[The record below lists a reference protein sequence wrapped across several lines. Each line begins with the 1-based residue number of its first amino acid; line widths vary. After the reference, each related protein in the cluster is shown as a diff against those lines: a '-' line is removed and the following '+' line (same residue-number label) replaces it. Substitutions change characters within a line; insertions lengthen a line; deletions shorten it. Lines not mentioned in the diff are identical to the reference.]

1 MKKGMKRSKKRA
13 VSSRSAKGKRPA
25 AKAVRRPKAKSVR
38 PKRKATPAKPKRRAV
53 GGRSI
58 SLRMPPAKA
67 TPAKPKPKAAAAVA
81 KGPSVTT
88 LQRRIQTL
96 EGQLRAQAQDG
107 IEVARWKQHHS
118 QLQDQVKAK
127 DAMLAFKEKELLDL
141 RRQCEELKAQ
151 AKKKDK

>member
-13 VSSRSAKGKRPA
+13 VSSKSAKGKRPA
-25 AKAVRRPKAKSVR
+25 AKVVRRPKAKSVK
-38 PKRKATPAKPKRRAV
+38 PKRKATPAKPKR
-53 GGRSI
+53 
-58 SLRMPPAKA
+58 KA
-67 TPAKPKPKAAAAVA
+67 TPAKLKPKAVAAAA

-96 EGQLRAQAQDG
+96 EGQLQARAQDA
-107 IEVARWKQHHS
+107 IEVARWKQYHS
-118 QLQDQVKAK
+118 QLQEQVKAK
-127 DAMLAFKEKELLDL
+127 DSMLAFKDKELLEL

>member
-13 VSSRSAKGKRPA
+13 VSSKSAKRKRPA
-25 AKAVRRPKAKSVR
+25 AKAVRRPKAKSVK
-38 PKRKATPAKPKRRAV
+38 PKRKPA
-53 GGRSI
+53 
-58 SLRMPPAKA
+58 PP
-67 TPAKPKPKAAAAVA
+67 KPKPRAPAAPA
-81 KGPSVTT
+81 KGLSVTT

-96 EGQLRAQAQDG
+96 EGQLRDRAQDG
-107 IEVARWKQHHS
+107 VEVARWKQYHS

-127 DAMLAFKEKELLDL
+127 DSMLAFKEKELLDL

>member
-13 VSSRSAKGKRPA
+13 VSSMSAKRKRPVA
-25 AKAVRRPKAKSVR
+25 AKAVRRPKATAVKAR
-38 PKRKATPAKPKRRAV
+38 RKTA
-53 GGRSI
+53 
-58 SLRMPPAKA
+58 
-67 TPAKPKPKAAAAVA
+67 PAKPKPKAAVAA
-81 KGPSVTT
+81 KGPSITT
-88 LQRRIQTL
+88 LERRIQTL
-96 EGQLRAQAQDG
+96 EGQLRARAQDG
-107 IEVARWKQHHS
+107 IEVARWKQYHS

>member
-1 MKKGMKRSKKRA
+1 MKKVMKRSKWSS
-13 VSSRSAKGKRPA
+13 VSSKSAKGKRPA
-25 AKAVRRPKAKSVR
+25 VKAVRRPKAKSV
-38 PKRKATPAKPKRRAV
+38 KPKR
-53 GGRSI
+53 
-58 SLRMPPAKA
+58 KA

-88 LQRRIQTL
+88 LQRRILAL
-96 EGQLRAQAQDG
+96 EEQLRARAQDG
-107 IEVARWKQHHS
+107 VEVARWKQYHS

-127 DAMLAFKEKELLDL
+127 DSMLAFKEKELLDL

>member
-25 AKAVRRPKAKSVR
+25 AAKAVRRPKAKSVK
-38 PKRKATPAKPKRRAV
+38 PKRKATPAKPK
-53 GGRSI
+53 
-58 SLRMPPAKA
+58 
-67 TPAKPKPKAAAAVA
+67 PKAVAAAA

-96 EGQLRAQAQDG
+96 EGQLRARAQDG
-107 IEVARWKQHHS
+107 IEVARWKQYHS
-118 QLQDQVKAK
+118 QLQEQVKAK
-127 DAMLAFKEKELLDL
+127 DSMLAFKDKELLEL

>member
-13 VSSRSAKGKRPA
+13 VSSRSAKRKGPA
-25 AKAVRRPKAKSVR
+25 AKAVRRPKAKSVK
-38 PKRKATPAKPKRRAV
+38 PKRKPASP
-53 GGRSI
+53 
-58 SLRMPPAKA
+58 
-67 TPAKPKPKAAAAVA
+67 KPKPRAPAAPT

-96 EGQLRAQAQDG
+96 EGQLRARAQDG
-107 IEVARWKQHHS
+107 IEVARWKQYHS

>member
-13 VSSRSAKGKRPA
+13 VSSKSAKRKGPA
-25 AKAVRRPKAKSVR
+25 AKAVRRPKAKSV
-38 PKRKATPAKPKRRAV
+38 KPKR
-53 GGRSI
+53 
-58 SLRMPPAKA
+58 KA

-107 IEVARWKQHHS
+107 IEVARWKQYHS

>member
-25 AKAVRRPKAKSVR
+25 AKAVRRPKAKAVK
-38 PKRKATPAKPKRRAV
+38 PKRKV
-53 GGRSI
+53 
-58 SLRMPPAKA
+58 
-67 TPAKPKPKAAAAVA
+67 TPAKPKPKAVAAAA

-96 EGQLRAQAQDG
+96 EGQLLARAQDA
-107 IEVARWKQHHS
+107 IEVARWKQYHS
-118 QLQDQVKAK
+118 QLQEQVKAK
-127 DAMLAFKEKELLDL
+127 DSMLAFKDKELLEL
-141 RRQCEELKAQ
+141 RRQHEELNAQ